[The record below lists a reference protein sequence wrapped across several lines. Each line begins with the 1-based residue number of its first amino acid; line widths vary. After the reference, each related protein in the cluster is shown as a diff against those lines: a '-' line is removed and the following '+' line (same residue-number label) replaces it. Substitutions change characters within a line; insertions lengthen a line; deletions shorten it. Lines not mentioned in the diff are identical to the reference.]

1 MVNKKSIDNLLK
13 KKKYKGE
20 QLGRI
25 LLLTLVD
32 QIYNRPPR
40 VPIDQLSQMINNL
53 ANGYEGSVYNTY
65 VNIYAELADAYN
77 AIQASAVQ
85 ARLGLTNI
93 KLSLSVMTRAA
104 ISREMKLSSPVT
116 ITERQFRRYQ
126 TKYNKYIKEVADS
139 FKDQENTV
147 LEYLL
152 SRLDYIIREIIE
164 PFNEDADEG
173 SNKEDYS
180 SIEAVLEQY
189 KHEDISPK
197 WDAPKIGRASCR
209 ERV

>member
-40 VPIDQLSQMINNL
+40 APIDQLSQMINNL

-65 VNIYAELADAYN
+65 VNIYAEMADAYN

-85 ARLGLTNI
+85 AHLGLTNI
-93 KLSLSVMTRAA
+93 KMNL
-104 ISREMKLSSPVT
+104 
-116 ITERQFRRYQ
+116 
-126 TKYNKYIKEVADS
+126 
-139 FKDQENTV
+139 
-147 LEYLL
+147 
-152 SRLDYIIREIIE
+152 
-164 PFNEDADEG
+164 
-173 SNKEDYS
+173 
-180 SIEAVLEQY
+180 
-189 KHEDISPK
+189 
-197 WDAPKIGRASCR
+197 
-209 ERV
+209 